1 MERDADTYHVVER
14 TPAYLTGGAGVV
26 VDADRQS
33 QLNAEVWSQGAF
45 VDIYASR
52 ALRKAETVVIERNR
66 SALAG
71 RVLELG
77 CGAGR
82 LTGHLIGI
90 AREVHGVD
98 ISPAMIDY
106 CRRTYP
112 RATFSVA
119 DLRDLSAFPDGSY
132 EAVVAIANVLDVLG
146 DAERR
151 RVLGEI
157 ARILVPGGLLIA
169 SSHNLDFASHIAKPT
184 HIAKPERVDGRTLR
198 EIIHAMRQIPR
209 RVRNRRRLLPL
220 QRVENDYAILID
232 EAHDF
237 SLLHYYISRDAQARQ
252 LAEQGLELLECVDVA
267 GASVGPGEMSGD
279 SSELH
284 YAARRSS

>member
-1 MERDADTYHVVER
+1 V
-14 TPAYLTGGAGVV
+14 TGGVGVV
-26 VDADRQS
+26 ADRQS

-52 ALRKAETVVIERNR
+52 GLRPAETVVIDRNR
-66 SALAG
+66 AALTG

-82 LTGHLIGI
+82 LTEHLIGI

-106 CRRTYP
+106 CRRTYSG
-112 RATFSVA
+112 ATFGVA

-169 SSHNLDFASHIAKPT
+169 SSHNLGFAQHITKPT
-184 HIAKPERVDGRTLR
+184 HIAKPERIDRRTLR
-198 EIIHAMRQIPR
+198 EILYAIRQMPQ

-237 SLLHYYISRDAQARQ
+237 SLLHYYTSRDAQARQ
-252 LAEQGLELLECVDVA
+252 FADQGLELLECVDVT
-267 GASVGPGEMSGD
+267 GAPVGPGEMSTE